1 MANFS
6 HILYR
11 TCEVMGSLFVIR
23 VLENLSL
30 NMQQSEAIL
39 IVNCLLLGFY
49 EVIRVFCYL

>member
-1 MANFS
+1 M
-6 HILYR
+6 
-11 TCEVMGSLFVIR
+11 MGSLFVTM

-30 NMQQSEAIL
+30 NMQQPKAIL